1 MGQICSSEKLTAR
14 QHPQKRSKPEAAG
27 EISVEDKRQVLM
39 VKGFSLN
46 GNFARENEVQNHVI
60 VVFQAFQTD
69 P

>member
-39 VKGFSLN
+39 VN
-46 GNFARENEVQNHVI
+46 GNFAKENEVQNHVI
-60 VVFQAFQTD
+60 LVFQAFQTD